1 MIFEQF
7 EDSLHKKL
15 QLHTTSSAEA
25 AELYDELA
33 DASSWAVSKRFFIDA
48 PITMNNEVS
57 IPALVL
63 PNLEIQPPLTF
74 KKMFFKIGRL
84 SCLKSE

>member
-15 QLHTTSSAEA
+15 QLHTNSSAEA
-25 AELYDELA
+25 AELYYDLA
-33 DASSWAVSKRFFIDA
+33 DASSWAVSKRFFVYA

-57 IPALVL
+57 ISTLVL
-63 PNLEIQPPLTF
+63 PNLEIQPPLSF
-74 KKMFFKIGRL
+74 KKDDFRNW
-84 SCLKSE
+84 EA

>member
-33 DASSWAVSKRFFIDA
+33 GASSWAVSKRFFIDA
-48 PITMNNEVS
+48 PFTINDEVS

-63 PNLEIQPPLTF
+63 PNLEIQPPLTL
-74 KKMFFKIGRL
+74 KKCFSKLGGL
-84 SCLKSE
+84 VV